1 MSAFRKRTMLALAM
15 SGVLSLVPL
24 VIVRAGIMTAVGL
37 GVGMALAIA
46 AALIS
51 ERTRAFVRSDRL
63 REAQSQLEQRIAKRR
78 EEALR
83 NRRLV
88 EGTARDRQEFVAAV
102 SHELRTPL
110 NSILGFAQ
118 VLLSEI
124 EGPLSP
130 SQREDVDAIRAAG
143 VYLKDLV
150 DEVLDSSSSHTETA
164 SPLQPLDIAV
174 MVHEVAR
181 LLGAQQRRDE
191 ALELEIDLANELP
204 SVVADPRRVR
214 QILLNLAG
222 NAMKFTRTGTVRIR
236 AYHVS
241 NTMRVAVEDTGPG
254 ISTNDL
260 SRIFRAFERVN
271 AEEEQSEGWGL
282 GLAIA
287 REMAEWHGGRIDVAT
302 EIGRG
307 STFTL
312 ILPLLPESTV
322 ISSHPT
328 TGIGI

>member
-1 MSAFRKRTMLALAM
+1 MSTLKKRAMIALA
-15 SGVLSLVPL
+15 STGVLSLIPL
-24 VIVRAGIMTAVGL
+24 AFARVDVAPLAGLSIGVI
-37 GVGMALAIA
+37 LAA
-46 AALIS
+46 AALFVS
-51 ERTRAFVRSDRL
+51 DGPRALVRSDSL
-63 REAQSQLEQRIAKRR
+63 IAAQSRLEQRIAKER

-83 NRRLV
+83 KRRIV
-88 EGTARDRQEFVAAV
+88 ESAARERQEFVAAV

-150 DEVLDSSSSHTETA
+150 DEVLDSSVTSSEA
-164 SPLQPLDIAV
+164 AAELELLDVAPIV
-174 MVHEVAR
+174 REVAR
-181 LLGAQQRRDE
+181 FLGGQQRRDRMLQLDVDI
-191 ALELEIDLANELP
+191 APDVPPILAD
-204 SVVADPRRVR
+204 ARKIR

-222 NAMKFTRTGTVRIR
+222 NAVKFTRSGTVRLR
-236 AYHVS
+236 AYRAAD
-241 NTMRVAVEDTGPG
+241 NTLRVAVEDTGPG
-254 ISTNDL
+254 IAKSDL
-260 SRIFRAFERVN
+260 SRIFRAFERVHT
-271 AEEEQSEGWGL
+271 EEGQSEGWGL

-287 REMAEWHGGRIDVAT
+287 RDMAEWHGGRIDVAT

-312 ILPLLPESTV
+312 ILPLVRPQGDES
-322 ISSHPT
+322 S
-328 TGIGI
+328 

>member
-1 MSAFRKRTMLALAM
+1 MSTLRKRAMIALAI

-24 VIVRAGIMTAVGL
+24 VLVRAEILAAAGL

-46 AALIS
+46 ASLIS
-51 ERTRAFVRSDRL
+51 ERPRAFVRSDRL
-63 REAQSQLEQRIAKRR
+63 RNAQSRLEQRIVKRR

-83 NRRLV
+83 SRRLV
-88 EGTARDRQEFVAAV
+88 EGTARDRQEFSAAV

-130 SQREDVDAIRAAG
+130 SQREDVDAIQAAG

-150 DEVLDSSSSHTETA
+150 DEVLDSSSSHTETT
-164 SPLQPLDIAV
+164 PQLQPLDIATIV
-174 MVHEVAR
+174 REVGR
-181 LLGAQQRRDE
+181 LLGAHQRRDRT
-191 ALELEIDLANELP
+191 LMLDIEIEPELP
-204 SVVADPRRVR
+204 RVVADPRRVR

-222 NAMKFTRTGTVRIR
+222 NALKFTRTGTVRIR
-236 AYHVS
+236 AFHVS

-254 ISTNDL
+254 IPTNDL

-271 AEEEQSEGWGL
+271 VEEGQSEGWGL

-312 ILPLLPESTV
+312 ILPLSSESTPIV
-322 ISSHPT
+322 YSMERTSP
-328 TGIGI
+328 

>member
-1 MSAFRKRTMLALAM
+1 MSTLKKRAMIALA
-15 SGVLSLVPL
+15 SAGALSLIPL
-24 VIVRAGIMTAVGL
+24 VFARVDMAPLAG
-37 GVGMALAIA
+37 LAIGLILA
-46 AALIS
+46 AAAIFIS
-51 ERTRAFVRSDRL
+51 DGPRAFVRSDSL
-63 REAQSQLEQRIAKRR
+63 LAAQSRLEQRIAKER

-83 NRRLV
+83 KRRIV
-88 EGTARDRQEFVAAV
+88 EGAARERQEFVAAV

-150 DEVLDSSSSHTETA
+150 DEVLDSSVTPSETA
-164 SPLQPLDIAV
+164 AQLEPLDIAPIV
-174 MVHEVAR
+174 REVAR
-181 LLGAQQRRDE
+181 LLGAQKRRDPM
-191 ALELEIDLANELP
+191 LQLDIDIAPDVPPILAD
-204 SVVADPRRVR
+204 ARKIR

-222 NAMKFTRTGTVRIR
+222 NAVKFTRSGSVRLR
-236 AYHVS
+236 AYRTADS
-241 NTMRVAVEDTGPG
+241 LRVAVEDTGPG
-254 ISTNDL
+254 IATSDL
-260 SRIFRAFERVN
+260 SRIFRAFERVQT
-271 AEEEQSEGWGL
+271 EEGQSEGWGL

-287 REMAEWHGGRIDVAT
+287 RDMAEWHGGRIDVAT

-312 ILPLLPESTV
+312 ILPLATPQGDES
-322 ISSHPT
+322 S
-328 TGIGI
+328 